1 MWRGGSKAKA
11 LQACLMLRDGMV
23 RAEIIY
29 SLSLV
34 RARSK
39 RSKEDSLPQETGRA
53 KSSRYIILLNA
64 KRVCRLD
71 QNTVQLA
78 LRRVFYSLSLS
89 TTTLTHAGFYTRIL
103 INSNIALA
111 CYQY

>member
-1 MWRGGSKAKA
+1 MCVCVGGGGSKAKA
-11 LQACLMLRDGMV
+11 LQA
-23 RAEIIY
+23 
-29 SLSLV
+29 SLISITAARWMV

-53 KSSRYIILLNA
+53 KSSRYIILLKV

-71 QNTVQLA
+71 QNTVTMA

-111 CYQY
+111 SYQY

>member
-1 MWRGGSKAKA
+1 MCVCGGGGSKAKA
-11 LQACLMLRDGMV
+11 LQACLLLLRDGMV
-23 RAEIIY
+23 RT
-29 SLSLV
+29 
-34 RARSK
+34 RSK

-53 KSSRYIILLNA
+53 KSSRYRILLKV

-71 QNTVQLA
+71 QNTVTMA

-89 TTTLTHAGFYTRIL
+89 TTTLTHAGFYTLIL

-111 CYQY
+111 SYQY

>member
-1 MWRGGSKAKA
+1 
-11 LQACLMLRDGMV
+11 MV
-23 RAEIIY
+23 RAK
-29 SLSLV
+29 
-34 RARSK
+34 SK
-39 RSKEDSLPQETGRA
+39 RSKDDSLPQETGRA
-53 KSSRYIILLNA
+53 KSSRYIILLKV

-71 QNTVQLA
+71 QNTVTMA

-111 CYQY
+111 SYQY